1 MNDTTKSDEATEA
14 TPDRWDAH
22 QRFME
27 ARSEY
32 DAAIEEV
39 VRAQV
44 AHRAAVDDLCVTS
57 EAERGAKD
65 VVEQADAAYREAL
78 ATYYANRGY

>member
-1 MNDTTKSDEATEA
+1 MSDTTKADEATEA
-14 TPDRWDAH
+14 TPDRWAAH
-22 QRFME
+22 QRLVA
-27 ARSEY
+27 ARFEY
-32 DAAIEEV
+32 DAALEEV

-78 ATYYANRGY
+78 AIHCTTRGY